1 MRDVIYRQLDGIA
14 TWPIFALLV
23 VLFVLCSLG
32 FQWRSKVMREI
43 AGHEVKLFDIRDSYT
58 PDEARELLKT
68 IDERGRQIYAITQL
82 TLDLVFP
89 FIYGGLFV
97 ITLYKLYG
105 NPGYLLLVPL
115 IAVVGDLLENLM
127 TAYLAL
133 SYKEGVASPV
143 AQVASTFTTVKRSGL
158 VISVVL
164 ILAGIAI
171 WVWRYRRGNA

>member
-1 MRDVIYRQLDGIA
+1 MRDVIYQQLDRIA

-23 VLFVLCSLG
+23 VLFILCTVG
-32 FQWRSKVMREI
+32 FRWRSNVMREI
-43 AGHEVKLFDIRDSYT
+43 AGHDIELFDIRDSYT
-58 PDEARELLKT
+58 PDEARDLLKT
-68 IDERGRQIYAITQL
+68 IGERGRRIYASTQL

-115 IAVVGDLLENLM
+115 ITVVADLLENLM
-127 TAYLAL
+127 TSYLAL
-133 SYKEGVASPV
+133 SYLRGLSSPV
-143 AQVASTFTTVKRSGL
+143 VQVASTFTAVKRSGL
-158 VISVVL
+158 VISFVL

-171 WVWRYRRGNA
+171 WVWHYRRDN